1 VTADAVRAPSR
12 PAPPAS
18 QPGQRELRIAAL
30 GAPHLAHYLRQLEAE
45 GVPEPEFHRAL
56 DRKIKVGDT
65 KNLIYQVDPDIFVH
79 IVTDAE
85 DARDNYIAI
94 DPAMLEDLTPFV
106 KQIEAALL
114 DYVDLLEAAEDD
126 DAKREVLLKAVDDT
140 VRVSDGPKQAKAS
153 RRGFGPFKRRGGSE
167 NIVYCT
173 QEQAD
178 ALKYVIVRDKIGLGI
193 LEPLIRDAH
202 IEDISCSG
210 IGQLFIEHKV
220 FKALKA
226 SIRFDEM
233 DELDSFVVRLSE
245 KIKKPVTF
253 RNPISD
259 ATLPD
264 GSRINIVYGGDVST
278 RGSNFTIRKFTA
290 VPLSILDI
298 IESGGINYE
307 MAAYLSLMVQEGMN
321 FFVSGETA
329 SGKTTLLNALTCF
342 YEPDAKIVSIEDT
355 PELQVPHPNW
365 IREVVRGSLSAE
377 DSSVTMFTLLKAA
390 LRQRPNAIIVGEI
403 RGEEGAIAFQAM
415 QTGHAVAATFHA
427 SSVEKLIQRLT
438 GNPISVPKTYVDNLN
453 VVCIASAVRL
463 PNGKLGRRIL
473 SINELIGYDSSSDSF
488 SFIETYRWNSHN
500 DTFEATGT
508 MNSYLLEQKIAPRR
522 GLDPQNKRLI
532 YEEVDRR
539 ARLFERLLTAGRTNF
554 FDLYQAFSQA
564 RRQGIL

>member
-1 VTADAVRAPSR
+1 MPRSARRTWRTTCD
-12 PAPPAS
+12 
-18 QPGQRELRIAAL
+18 EL
-30 GAPHLAHYLRQLEAE
+30 EDE
-45 GVPEPEFHRAL
+45 GLPEPEFYRVL

-79 IVTDAE
+79 VMTDPD
-85 DARDNYIAI
+85 DARDNYISI

-106 KQIEAALL
+106 KQIETALL

-126 DAKREVLLKAVDDT
+126 DAKRVVLLKAVDDT
-140 VRVSDGPKQAKAS
+140 VRISDRPRAAS
-153 RRGFGPFKRRGGSE
+153 ASGKGFGPFKRRGGGDHH
-167 NIVYCT
+167 IYCT
-173 QEQAD
+173 KEQAE
-178 ALKYVIVRDKIGLGI
+178 ALRYVIVRDKIGLGI
-193 LEPLIRDAH
+193 LEPLIRDPN

-233 DELDSFVVRLSE
+233 EELDNFVVRLSE

-298 IESGGINYE
+298 IDGGGINFE

-365 IREVVRGSLSAE
+365 IREVVRGSMSAE

-438 GNPISVPKTYVDNLN
+438 GNPINVPKTYVDNLN
-453 VVCIASAVRL
+453 IVCIASAVRL

-522 GLDPQNKRLI
+522 GLDPQNKRAI

-539 ARLFERLLTAGRTNF
+539 ARLFERLLSAGRTNF